1 MPSYDCHSQNQ
12 SRQKFLSGVPLG
24 QAWAPIW
31 GFVLSGAPYLSRN
44 SRDDFSLGIAMATR
58 IKVNPNDP
66 CPCWSGKKFKRCC
79 SGSVD
84 WEQILRSGEDQ
95 RPYMSIR
102 GRNLL
107 FAAAISDALELD
119 LSEETPSLSG
129 YKKAF
134 TPQAVRKIYEAI
146 VEIWPSNTRIQP
158 LLERA
163 GADVCGLFIGDYH
176 PAHISRALVRHSIY
190 ANKILL
196 VDPFQHPYL
205 LRDEYNPIVNPEQ
218 YRAQTLRDVNFYM
231 SIMPWIDAGIVE
243 FIRTPSDFDRRLNI
257 NAMQHAKSL
266 GDVPEI
272 KDAMSEA
279 VIDLE
284 SKHYKNEALH
294 TMLLSMPDD
303 YLRRTFRK
311 LSLGNNT
318 FTEDDF
324 IAYVRS
330 MRDRNPDF
338 LEPLGSGENRAR
350 LYTIFSGGTYQMA
363 CLSAQ
368 MSGSYLFTDLR
379 VKWQ

>member
-1 MPSYDCHSQNQ
+1 
-12 SRQKFLSGVPLG
+12 
-24 QAWAPIW
+24 
-31 GFVLSGAPYLSRN
+31 
-44 SRDDFSLGIAMATR
+44 
-58 IKVNPNDP
+58 
-66 CPCWSGKKFKRCC
+66 
-79 SGSVD
+79 
-84 WEQILRSGEDQ
+84 
-95 RPYMSIR
+95 
-102 GRNLL
+102 
-107 FAAAISDALELD
+107 
-119 LSEETPSLSG
+119 
-129 YKKAF
+129 
-134 TPQAVRKIYEAI
+134 
-146 VEIWPSNTRIQP
+146 
-158 LLERA
+158 
-163 GADVCGLFIGDYH
+163 
-176 PAHISRALVRHSIY
+176 
-190 ANKILL
+190 
-196 VDPFQHPYL
+196 L